1 MVKNA
6 SGKEGYRSFTV
17 LEVGKHGGCKTKF
30 GGGGKYVSKNPGS
43 AVKKAFKELCR
54 IKRIRGVCTLVVTI
68 RETTQDSKKKVYSY
82 KCQSKKLAQPK
93 IMMEG
98 TNSEFV
104 IEYKIEAKS
113 TEVPLPCKKPGQSR
127 GRKKKYTSKKNR
139 KSANNIRKLRTKY
152 SNII

>member
-6 SGKEGYRSFTV
+6 SGKQGYRSFTV

-43 AVKKAFKELCR
+43 AVKKAFRELCR

-68 RETTQDSKKKVYSY
+68 RETTQGSKKKVYSY
-82 KCQSKKLAQPK
+82 KCQRKKLPQPK

-98 TNSEFV
+98 TNNEYV
-104 IEYKIEAKS
+104 IEYKMEAKATTIPPS
-113 TEVPLPCKKPGQSR
+113 CKNPSQTR
-127 GRKKKYTSKKNR
+127 GRQKKYTSKKNR
-139 KSANNIRKLRTKY
+139 KSPNNVRKSRRKQ
-152 SNII
+152 S

>member
-6 SGKEGYRSFTV
+6 SGKHGYRSFTV

-30 GGGGKYVSKNPGS
+30 GKGGKYISKNPGS

-54 IKRIRGVCTLVVTI
+54 IKRIRGICTLVVSI
-68 RETTQDSKKKVYSY
+68 RETTQDSNKKVYSY
-82 KCQSKKLAQPK
+82 KCQRKKLEQPK

-98 TNSEFV
+98 TNNEYV

-113 TEVPLPCKKPGQSR
+113 IKGHLPCKNPGQSR
-127 GRKKKYTSKKNR
+127 GRRKKYTSKKNR
-139 KSANNIRKLRTKY
+139 KSANNIRR
-152 SNII
+152 SMRR